1 MQRAIW
7 IVTFFI
13 VLAGAYFWF
22 FVHETEVLQ
31 VKEIIANIDDQ
42 DQQINV
48 IGEQERRLEL
58 KYIGHGQHLKDI
70 QDEFKAHY
78 NNYVAKMDSING
90 IFEEVKYI
98 IAQLEEKHD
107 RDIIRIKTDITDLSD
122 TFDSYKR
129 SNQRSVMDLMND
141 VATMKD
147 DITAIQNTLIEQQPK
162 DKK

>member
-1 MQRAIW
+1 
-7 IVTFFI
+7 
-13 VLAGAYFWF
+13 
-22 FVHETEVLQ
+22 
-31 VKEIIANIDDQ
+31 
-42 DQQINV
+42 
-48 IGEQERRLEL
+48 
-58 KYIGHGQHLKDI
+58 IGHGKHLKDI

-78 NNYVAKMDSING
+78 NHYVAKMDSIDG

-98 IAQLEEKHD
+98 ITQLEEKHD
-107 RDIIRIKTDITDLSD
+107 RDIIRVKADITDLSD